1 MVKDFFIFIFF
12 VFRLR
17 TRYESNPSAQ
27 GARPESGDHSGAD
40 AGVSG
45 IANFFCEENQT
56 ETLKN
61 SDLLRASL
69 FCSKAHCLQI
79 ELILFFKHFFCI
91 SSRRPF
97 IPPPLKKI
105 QLPLKT
111 RSKCTLL
118 SQHNA
123 AQTFQISLRDNNACR
138 HSVTNSTSVH
148 AIWKWMEIHA
158 FSQQ

>member
-1 MVKDFFIFIFF
+1 MVNDLFIFIFF

-45 IANFFCEENQT
+45 TASFFCEENQA

-61 SDLLRASL
+61 SDLLRAGL

-79 ELILFFKHFFCI
+79 ELI
-91 SSRRPF
+91 SSQRPF

-138 HSVTNSTSVH
+138 HSVTNSISVH